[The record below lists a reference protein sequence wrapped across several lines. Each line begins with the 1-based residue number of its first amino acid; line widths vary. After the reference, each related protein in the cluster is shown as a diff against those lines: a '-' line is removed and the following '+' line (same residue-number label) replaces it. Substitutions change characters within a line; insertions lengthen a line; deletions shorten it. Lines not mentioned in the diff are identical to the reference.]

1 MTVRHARPQA
11 LATER
16 SSVPPG
22 HVRGGPGLVDKDQA
36 RGVEIE
42 LLVEPLLTSPQD
54 VRPLLL
60 GRVRGL
66 FLRVIRPPGK
76 EAPQAAVATATP
88 RAASAVRSSSRVR
101 SGVA

>member
-1 MTVRHARPQA
+1 MTVRHAGPQA
-11 LATER
+11 LAAER

-22 HVRGGPGLVDKDQA
+22 HVGGGPGLVDEDEA

-42 LLVEPLLTSPQD
+42 LVVEPLLTSPQD

-66 FLRVIRPPGK
+66 FLRVIRR
-76 EAPQAAVATATP
+76 
-88 RAASAVRSSSRVR
+88 RAKKRHRLP
-101 SGVA
+101 